1 MEARMTPFTWR
12 DEDYLMVTA
21 VVARRCTGCVFA
33 HTDDDKC
40 PHTEEADVNCDAA
53 TNDIIFI
60 RNTPEAITEYALRR
74 LEGE

>member
-1 MEARMTPFTWR
+1 MEAGVTPYTWR

-40 PHTEEADVNCDAA
+40 PHTEEADV
-53 TNDIIFI
+53 
-60 RNTPEAITEYALRR
+60 
-74 LEGE
+74 